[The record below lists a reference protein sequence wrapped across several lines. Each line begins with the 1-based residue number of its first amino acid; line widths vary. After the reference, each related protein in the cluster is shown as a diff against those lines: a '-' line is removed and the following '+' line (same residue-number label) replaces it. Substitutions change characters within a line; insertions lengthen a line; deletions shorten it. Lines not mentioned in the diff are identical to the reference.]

1 MYAIVDIETTGGN
14 ATSGSITEIAIVIT
28 DGREILH
35 RFESLVNPMQPIPL
49 FIQNLTGITDDMVA
63 GAPVFNQIAEQVHE
77 LLCDKIFIAHNVNF
91 DYSFIAHQLSQHGY
105 RLQSGKVCTVRLS
118 RKVFTGLPSYSLGN
132 LCRSLGI
139 QVSNRHR
146 ASGDA
151 NATTKLFMLLLENDK
166 ENHLQGMLKKGSR
179 ESYLPMHL
187 NTAEI
192 ESMPNTPGIYYFHDV
207 KGKIVYVG
215 KAKRLQKRVI
225 SHFSNNS
232 VSGRKQELLRV
243 VTKISYRECGNE
255 LMANIYE
262 SMEIKRLWPRFN
274 RSQKKFEQ
282 RYGVCSFTDQRGI
295 NRLAIVKKKKN
306 IQVHTSFPLQIDGI
320 RILNRLVREFK
331 LCPKMCFLQE
341 DSIECVGLEEKFCC
355 GICKTIN
362 DPRLYNKKVSK
373 AIQHLTSSEPS
384 IIIFGQGRNEE
395 EYSCVMIGKKDLCA
409 TGFIAKKTRKQ
420 PPKKLVSLLEPGIPN
435 EYIKSMVIRH
445 ADLYPEDAVVFI

>member
-28 DGREILH
+28 DGIEILH

-63 GAPVFNQIAEQVHE
+63 GAPVFNQIAEHVHE

-151 NATTKLFMLLLENDK
+151 NATTKLFKLLLENDK

-255 LMANIYE
+255 LMANVYE

-282 RYGVCSFTDQRGI
+282 RYGVCSFIDQRGI

-341 DSIECVGLEEKFCC
+341 ESIECVGLEEKFCC

-362 DPRLYNKKVSK
+362 DPHLYNKKVSK

-445 ADLYPEDAVVFI
+445 AELYPEDAVVFT

>member
-1 MYAIVDIETTGGN
+1 
-14 ATSGSITEIAIVIT
+14 
-28 DGREILH
+28 
-35 RFESLVNPMQPIPL
+35 
-49 FIQNLTGITDDMVA
+49 
-63 GAPVFNQIAEQVHE
+63 
-77 LLCDKIFIAHNVNF
+77 
-91 DYSFIAHQLSQHGY
+91 
-105 RLQSGKVCTVRLS
+105 
-118 RKVFTGLPSYSLGN
+118 
-132 LCRSLGI
+132 
-139 QVSNRHR
+139 
-146 ASGDA
+146 
-151 NATTKLFMLLLENDK
+151 MLLLENDK
-166 ENHLQGMLKKGSR
+166 ENHLQGMLIKGSR

-255 LMANIYE
+255 LMANVYE

-282 RYGVCSFTDQRGI
+282 RYGVCSFIDQRGI

-362 DPRLYNKKVSK
+362 DPHWYNKKVSK

-445 ADLYPEDAVVFI
+445 AELYPEDAVVFT

>member
-28 DGREILH
+28 DGIEILH

-63 GAPVFNQIAEQVHE
+63 GAPVFNQIAEHVHE

-139 QVSNRHR
+139 KVSNRHR

-151 NATTKLFMLLLENDK
+151 NATTKLFKLLLENDK

-255 LMANIYE
+255 LMANVYE

-282 RYGVCSFTDQRGI
+282 RYGVCSFIDQRGI

-341 DSIECVGLEEKFCC
+341 ESIECVGLEEKFCC

-362 DPRLYNKKVSK
+362 DPHLYNKKVSK

-445 ADLYPEDAVVFI
+445 AELYPEDAVVFT